1 MEDIT
6 VTKSNH
12 HKIQIMNRNSILL
25 TGIVDVNSFD
35 LSIIILETVQ
45 GNLTIKGNE
54 MHVKRLNLE
63 KGEVDIEGKIDSL
76 VYTENYATRQK
87 GESLV
92 GRLFR

>member
-6 VTKSNH
+6 SNKSNH
-12 HKIQIMNRNSILL
+12 HKLQILDRSNIFL

-35 LSIIILETVQ
+35 LNAIILETIE

-63 KGEVDIEGKIDSL
+63 KGEVDIECKIDSL
-76 VYTENYATRQK
+76 VYTENYSMRQK

-92 GRLFR
+92 SRLFR